1 MRAARALAV
10 VPTVVVT
17 ATIVFVLIRII
28 PGDPAALM
36 LGFEAPP
43 AQLKALRHAL
53 GEDRPV
59 WVQYGAWLGGLAR
72 GQLGQSIRYHAPV
85 AALVAE
91 RLPVTLTLALAAM
104 AATVAVALPLGL
116 LAAVRAWSALDLGV
130 LTATQ
135 VGLAVPNFWVGILLL
150 LVFSVTLGWLP
161 LQGYAP
167 LGAGVGTWAAHLL
180 LPAATLGVARAAQL
194 MRFVRGAVLD
204 ELAHDYVRTARGKGL
219 AERTVLFGH
228 VLRNAL
234 IPVLTIAGLQFGY
247 LLGGAIVVEQVF
259 GLPGLG
265 RLVLQGIYARDLPVV
280 QGAVVVLA
288 LLVSVLNMLVDLL
301 YGIVDP
307 RVSAG

>member
-1 MRAARALAV
+1 MRAARALAII
-10 VPTVVVT
+10 PTVVVT

-36 LGFEAPP
+36 LGLDAPP
-43 AQLKALRHAL
+43 AQLQSLRHAL

-59 WVQYGAWLGGLAR
+59 WVQYVAWLGGLAR
-72 GQLGQSIRYHAPV
+72 GQLGESIRYHTPV
-85 AALVAE
+85 ATLIAE
-91 RLPVTLTLALAAM
+91 RLPVTLSLAFAAM
-104 AATVAVALPLGL
+104 VVTVAVALPLGL
-116 LAAVRAWSALDLGV
+116 LAAVRAWSMLDLGV
-130 LTATQ
+130 LAVAQ
-135 VGLAVPNFWVGILLL
+135 AGLAVPNFWVGILLL
-150 LVFSVTLGWLP
+150 LIFSVTLGWLP

-167 LGAGVGTWAAHLL
+167 VAAGAGAWAAHLL
-180 LPAATLGVARAAQL
+180 LPAVTLGAARAAQL
-194 MRFVRGAVLD
+194 MRFVRGAVLE
-204 ELAHDYVRTARGKGL
+204 ELACDYVRTARGKGL
-219 AERTVLFGH
+219 AEWAVLLGH

-265 RLVLQGIYARDLPVV
+265 RLVLQGIYARDLPIV

-288 LLVSVLNMLVDLL
+288 LLVSVLNTGMDLL
-301 YGIVDP
+301 YSIVDP